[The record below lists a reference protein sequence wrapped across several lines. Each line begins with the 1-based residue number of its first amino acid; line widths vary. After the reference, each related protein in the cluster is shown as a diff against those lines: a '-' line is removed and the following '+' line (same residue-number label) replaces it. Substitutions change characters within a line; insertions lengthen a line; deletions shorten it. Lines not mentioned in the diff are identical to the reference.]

1 VRGTTRRIGLSRA
14 QQLRVL
20 VVDVDETTRSNLAES
35 LVGAGHQAKRLGDP
49 MRAVEEIKNGRYQL
63 VLLDLGKPVDEGVQ
77 LLQRIRAA
85 DSDMCVIAMTE
96 RPSVAS
102 AVATMKLGAF
112 DYLIKPFVFED
123 LCPIVDEA
131 IRRKGLLVDVEQ
143 QLNATVGR
151 RVRERR
157 LERGLTL
164 KQLANRTG
172 LSVSLISQ
180 IELGRSA
187 ASMSTLHRLAT
198 ALSVKMTYFFETV

>member
-1 VRGTTRRIGLSRA
+1 VRGAARRIRLSRA

-20 VVDVDETTRSNLAES
+20 VVDVDETARSKLAES

-49 MRAVEEIKNGRYQL
+49 TRAVEEIKNGRYQL

-112 DYLIKPFVFED
+112 DYLIKPFAFED
-123 LCPIVDEA
+123 LCPVVDEA

-187 ASMSTLHRLAT
+187 ASMSTLHKLAT

>member
-1 VRGTTRRIGLSRA
+1 MSRA

-20 VVDVDETTRSNLAES
+20 VVDVDETARSNLADR
-35 LVGAGHQAKRLGDP
+35 LVGAGHQAKRFGDP
-49 MRAVEEIKNGRYQL
+49 TRAVEEIKNGRYQL

-96 RPSVAS
+96 RPSVVS
-102 AVATMKLGAF
+102 AVATMKLGAI
-112 DYLIKPFVFED
+112 DYLIKPFEFEE
-123 LCPIVDEA
+123 LRPVVDEA
-131 IRRKGLLVDVEQ
+131 IRRKGLRVDVEQ
-143 QLNATVGR
+143 QLNATLGG

-187 ASMSTLHRLAT
+187 ASMSTVHKLAT

>member
-1 VRGTTRRIGLSRA
+1 VRGTARRIGLSRA

-20 VVDVDETTRSNLAES
+20 VVDVDETARSNLAES

-112 DYLIKPFVFED
+112 DYLIKPFAFED
-123 LCPIVDEA
+123 LCPVVDEA

-187 ASMSTLHRLAT
+187 ASMSTLHKLAT